1 MLQDGQGAPVEG
13 LRGEGRGEREKDDL
27 GKPEGV
33 DLGKEQRSR
42 SEEARLPDF
51 ERVNWRVEDRFGSS
65 ACEVQSQK
73 GGSAEAGGQL
83 GGTQC
88 RGKSRQSSWC

>member
-33 DLGKEQRSR
+33 DLGKSKDQ
-42 SEEARLPDF
+42 EAKR
-51 ERVNWRVEDRFGSS
+51 
-65 ACEVQSQK
+65 
-73 GGSAEAGGQL
+73 
-83 GGTQC
+83 
-88 RGKSRQSSWC
+88 RGYQTLRE